1 MSEAAAPAS
10 FARRHALAFLC
21 LTVLIDTIG
30 FGIIIPVL
38 PNLLMNIAHVDIA
51 GATRV
56 GGWLLV
62 VYAVLQ
68 FVCGPIFGNL
78 SDRFG
83 RRPVLLLSLVAFGLD
98 YLLMAWA
105 PSLAWLFLGRAIAG
119 VAGAI
124 YSPAG
129 AYIADISPPEKRAA
143 NFGMLSAMFG
153 IGFIVGPML
162 GGFVAHF
169 GDRAPFVAAG
179 VLALVN
185 AAYGYFVLPESLP
198 KESRRPFELA
208 RANPFGAF
216 VAFQHYPRV
225 LALAGVMFLWQLA
238 HQVYPAT
245 WSFFAKAR
253 FNWSPAAIAWTLVYV
268 GAIMALVQFFVTAPV
283 VKKLGENRAAM
294 IGILSGVLGFVINA
308 AATRGWMVYVGMT
321 VGGMQGLVYPA
332 MQGLLSRQV
341 PANAQGELQGG
352 LASLS
357 SLSSII
363 GPFVMTQALAYYSD
377 LRAPV
382 YFPGAAFALAAVL
395 GAACL
400 AMLMVETKSR
410 PPAPA

>member
-38 PNLLMNIAHVDIA
+38 PTLLMNIGHVDVA
-51 GATRV
+51 GATRI

-62 VYAVLQ
+62 VYATLQ

-83 RRPVLLLSLVAFGLD
+83 RRPVLLLSLVAFGVD

-119 VAGAI
+119 VAGAV

-143 NFGMLSAMFG
+143 NFGMLGAMFG

-162 GGFVAHF
+162 GGFIAHF

-179 VLALVN
+179 VLALIN

-198 KESRRPFELA
+198 KENRRPFELA
-208 RANPFGAF
+208 RANPFGTLT
-216 VAFQHYPRV
+216 AFQHYPQV
-225 LALAGVMFLWQLA
+225 LALAGVNFIWQLA

-253 FNWSPAAIAWTLVYV
+253 FDWSPAAIGWSLAFV
-268 GAIMALVQFFVTAPV
+268 GATMALVQFFVTGPV
-283 VKKLGENRAAM
+283 VKKLGESRAAL
-294 IGILSGVLGFVINA
+294 IGIVSGVLGFAINA
-308 AATRGWMVYVGMT
+308 IATQGWMVYVAMT
-321 VGGMQGLVYPA
+321 VGALQGLVYPS

-363 GPFVMTQALAYYSD
+363 GPFVMTQALAHYSD

-382 YFPGAAFALAAVL
+382 YFPGAAFALAAAL

-400 AMLMVETKSR
+400 AMLLAQPRAS
-410 PPAPA
+410 PA